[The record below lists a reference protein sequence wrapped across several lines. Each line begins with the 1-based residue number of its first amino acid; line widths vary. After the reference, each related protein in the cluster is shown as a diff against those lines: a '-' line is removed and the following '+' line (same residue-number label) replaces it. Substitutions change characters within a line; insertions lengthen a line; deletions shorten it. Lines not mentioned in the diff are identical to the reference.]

1 MDTVQPLKVK
11 KVLIVLLLSL
21 VTLGLYNSYWYIN
34 QLDGLNSLKSN
45 EKLDKNVFMGCL
57 ISYIFGVIF
66 MVLSLFYD
74 EGTELYKT
82 YDGISAVL
90 YYVPMFI
97 LIFQSF
103 KIKRIL
109 NDHFN
114 VDLNYNISFSN
125 LAVFFFWFYYLQY
138 KINRIIKKASLG
150 ISTSVIE

>member
-138 KINRIIKKASLG
+138 KINRIIKKASLE